1 MVIGVVLGLVLGVAA
16 ATKQNT
22 WVDYTTTI
30 ISVIAVS
37 VPSFVLAVL
46 LQYVFAVKLEWF
58 PVAGWEGFSTAI
70 LPSLALSATVLA
82 TVARYIRAEMIE
94 VLSSDYILLARAK
107 GNSTL
112 KVLFGHALRNALI
125 PIITIIVP
133 MLAGILTGTLTI
145 ENIFG
150 VPGLGDQFVRSIT
163 TNDFSVIMAT
173 TILFSTLF
181 IVSIFIVDILYGV
194 IDPEFVYKGQE
205 IMSNKE
211 DVTNINGDI
220 SNATMSHTS
229 NDISNTDF
237 IIRDL
242 DLNQE
247 PEMPRQSKNFWQD
260 AWSQL
265 KRNKLAVIG
274 MIGLLLIV
282 IMAFIGPLMN
292 KHDFAEQNVDHRNLP
307 AKIPLLD
314 HVSFLPFDGKGTD
327 GKNAYKSRC
336 ERKLLVWY

>member
-1 MVIGVVLGLVLGVAA
+1 MTKYVLKRLCYMFVSLFIVITITFFLMKLMPGSPFNDTKLNAQQKEILNEKYGLNDPVALQYVNYLKNVVTGDFGNSFQYHNMPVWDLVKPRLIPSMEMGITAMVIGVVLGLVLGVAA

-46 LQYVFAVKLEWF
+46 LQYVCAVKLEWF

-194 IDPEFVYKGQE
+194 IDPR
-205 IMSNKE
+205 
-211 DVTNINGDI
+211 
-220 SNATMSHTS
+220 
-229 NDISNTDF
+229 
-237 IIRDL
+237 IRV
-242 DLNQE
+242 Q
-247 PEMPRQSKNFWQD
+247 
-260 AWSQL
+260 
-265 KRNKLAVIG
+265 G
-274 MIGLLLIV
+274 
-282 IMAFIGPLMN
+282 
-292 KHDFAEQNVDHRNLP
+292 
-307 AKIPLLD
+307 
-314 HVSFLPFDGKGTD
+314 GK
-327 GKNAYKSRC
+327 K
-336 ERKLLVWY
+336 

>member
-1 MVIGVVLGLVLGVAA
+1 MTKYVLKRLCYMFVSLFIVITITFFLMKLMPGSPFNDTKLNAQQKEILNEKYGLNDPVALQYVNYLKNVVTGDFGNSFQYHNMPVWDLVKPRLMPSMEMGITAMVIGVVLGLVLGVAA

-194 IDPEFVYKGQE
+194 IDPR
-205 IMSNKE
+205 
-211 DVTNINGDI
+211 
-220 SNATMSHTS
+220 
-229 NDISNTDF
+229 
-237 IIRDL
+237 IRV
-242 DLNQE
+242 Q
-247 PEMPRQSKNFWQD
+247 
-260 AWSQL
+260 
-265 KRNKLAVIG
+265 G
-274 MIGLLLIV
+274 
-282 IMAFIGPLMN
+282 
-292 KHDFAEQNVDHRNLP
+292 
-307 AKIPLLD
+307 
-314 HVSFLPFDGKGTD
+314 GK
-327 GKNAYKSRC
+327 K
-336 ERKLLVWY
+336 

>member
-1 MVIGVVLGLVLGVAA
+1 MTKYVLKRLCYMFVSLFIVITITFFLMKLMPGSPFNDTKLNAQQKEILNEKYGLNDPVALQYVNYLKNVVTGDFGNSFQYHNMPVWDLVKPRLIPSMEMGITAMVIGVVLGLVLGVAA

-37 VPSFVLAVL
+37 VQSFVLAVL

-194 IDPEFVYKGQE
+194 IDPR
-205 IMSNKE
+205 
-211 DVTNINGDI
+211 
-220 SNATMSHTS
+220 
-229 NDISNTDF
+229 
-237 IIRDL
+237 IRV
-242 DLNQE
+242 Q
-247 PEMPRQSKNFWQD
+247 
-260 AWSQL
+260 
-265 KRNKLAVIG
+265 G
-274 MIGLLLIV
+274 
-282 IMAFIGPLMN
+282 
-292 KHDFAEQNVDHRNLP
+292 
-307 AKIPLLD
+307 
-314 HVSFLPFDGKGTD
+314 GK
-327 GKNAYKSRC
+327 K
-336 ERKLLVWY
+336 

>member
-1 MVIGVVLGLVLGVAA
+1 MTKYVLKRLCYMFVSLFIVITITFFLMKLMPGSPFNDTKLNAQQKEILNEKYGLNDPVALQYVNYLKNVVTGDFGNSFQYHNMPVWDLVKPRLIPSMEMGITAMVIGVVLGLVLGVAA

-94 VLSSDYILLARAK
+94 VLSSDYIHLARAK

-194 IDPEFVYKGQE
+194 IDPR
-205 IMSNKE
+205 
-211 DVTNINGDI
+211 
-220 SNATMSHTS
+220 
-229 NDISNTDF
+229 
-237 IIRDL
+237 IRI
-242 DLNQE
+242 Q
-247 PEMPRQSKNFWQD
+247 
-260 AWSQL
+260 
-265 KRNKLAVIG
+265 G
-274 MIGLLLIV
+274 
-282 IMAFIGPLMN
+282 
-292 KHDFAEQNVDHRNLP
+292 
-307 AKIPLLD
+307 
-314 HVSFLPFDGKGTD
+314 GK
-327 GKNAYKSRC
+327 K
-336 ERKLLVWY
+336 

>member
-1 MVIGVVLGLVLGVAA
+1 MTKYVLKRLCYMFVSLFIVITITFFLMKLMPGSPFNDTKLNAQQKEILNEKYGLNDPVALQYVNYLKNVVTGDFGNSFQYHNMPVWDLVKPRLIPSMEMGITAMVIGVVLGLVLGVAA

-22 WVDYTTTI
+22 WVEYTTTI

-194 IDPEFVYKGQE
+194 IDPR
-205 IMSNKE
+205 
-211 DVTNINGDI
+211 
-220 SNATMSHTS
+220 
-229 NDISNTDF
+229 
-237 IIRDL
+237 IRV
-242 DLNQE
+242 Q
-247 PEMPRQSKNFWQD
+247 
-260 AWSQL
+260 
-265 KRNKLAVIG
+265 G
-274 MIGLLLIV
+274 
-282 IMAFIGPLMN
+282 
-292 KHDFAEQNVDHRNLP
+292 
-307 AKIPLLD
+307 
-314 HVSFLPFDGKGTD
+314 GK
-327 GKNAYKSRC
+327 K
-336 ERKLLVWY
+336 

>member
-1 MVIGVVLGLVLGVAA
+1 MTKYVLKRLCYMFVSLFIVITITFFLMKLMPGSPFNDTKLNAQQKEILNEKYGLNDPVALQYVNYLKNVVTGDFGNSFQYHNMPVWDLVKPRLIPSMEMGITAMVIGVVLGLVLGVAA

-163 TNDFSVIMAT
+163 TNDFSIIMAT

-194 IDPEFVYKGQE
+194 IDPR
-205 IMSNKE
+205 
-211 DVTNINGDI
+211 
-220 SNATMSHTS
+220 
-229 NDISNTDF
+229 
-237 IIRDL
+237 IRV
-242 DLNQE
+242 Q
-247 PEMPRQSKNFWQD
+247 
-260 AWSQL
+260 
-265 KRNKLAVIG
+265 G
-274 MIGLLLIV
+274 
-282 IMAFIGPLMN
+282 
-292 KHDFAEQNVDHRNLP
+292 
-307 AKIPLLD
+307 
-314 HVSFLPFDGKGTD
+314 GK
-327 GKNAYKSRC
+327 K
-336 ERKLLVWY
+336 

>member
-1 MVIGVVLGLVLGVAA
+1 MTKYVLKRLCYMFVSLFIVITITFFLMKLMPGSPFNDTKLNAQQKEILNEKYGLNDPVALQYVNYLKNVVTGDFGNSFQYHNMPVWDLVKPRLIPSMEMGITAMVIGVVLGLVLGVAA

-125 PIITIIVP
+125 PIITIIVH

-194 IDPEFVYKGQE
+194 IDPR
-205 IMSNKE
+205 
-211 DVTNINGDI
+211 
-220 SNATMSHTS
+220 
-229 NDISNTDF
+229 
-237 IIRDL
+237 IRV
-242 DLNQE
+242 Q
-247 PEMPRQSKNFWQD
+247 
-260 AWSQL
+260 
-265 KRNKLAVIG
+265 G
-274 MIGLLLIV
+274 
-282 IMAFIGPLMN
+282 
-292 KHDFAEQNVDHRNLP
+292 
-307 AKIPLLD
+307 
-314 HVSFLPFDGKGTD
+314 GK
-327 GKNAYKSRC
+327 K
-336 ERKLLVWY
+336 

>member
-1 MVIGVVLGLVLGVAA
+1 MTKYVLKRLCYMFVLLFIVITITFFLMKLMPGSPFNDTKLNAQQKEILNEKYGLNDPVALQYVNYLKNVVTGDFGNSFQYHNMPVWDLVKPRLIPSMEMGITAMVIGVVLGLVLGVAA

-107 GNSTL
+107 GNSAL

-194 IDPEFVYKGQE
+194 IDPR
-205 IMSNKE
+205 
-211 DVTNINGDI
+211 
-220 SNATMSHTS
+220 
-229 NDISNTDF
+229 
-237 IIRDL
+237 IRV
-242 DLNQE
+242 Q
-247 PEMPRQSKNFWQD
+247 
-260 AWSQL
+260 
-265 KRNKLAVIG
+265 G
-274 MIGLLLIV
+274 
-282 IMAFIGPLMN
+282 
-292 KHDFAEQNVDHRNLP
+292 
-307 AKIPLLD
+307 
-314 HVSFLPFDGKGTD
+314 GK
-327 GKNAYKSRC
+327 K
-336 ERKLLVWY
+336 

>member
-1 MVIGVVLGLVLGVAA
+1 MTKYVLKRLCYMFVSLFIVITITFFLMKLMPGSPFNDTKLNAQQKEILNEKYGLNDPVALQYVNYLKNVVTGDFGNSFQYHNMPVWDLVKPRLIPSMEMGITAMVIGVVLGLVLGVAA

-22 WVDYTTTI
+22 WVGYTTTI

-194 IDPEFVYKGQE
+194 IDPR
-205 IMSNKE
+205 
-211 DVTNINGDI
+211 
-220 SNATMSHTS
+220 
-229 NDISNTDF
+229 
-237 IIRDL
+237 IRV
-242 DLNQE
+242 Q
-247 PEMPRQSKNFWQD
+247 
-260 AWSQL
+260 
-265 KRNKLAVIG
+265 G
-274 MIGLLLIV
+274 
-282 IMAFIGPLMN
+282 
-292 KHDFAEQNVDHRNLP
+292 
-307 AKIPLLD
+307 
-314 HVSFLPFDGKGTD
+314 GK
-327 GKNAYKSRC
+327 K
-336 ERKLLVWY
+336 

>member
-1 MVIGVVLGLVLGVAA
+1 MTKYVLKRLCYMFVSLFIVITITFFLMKLMPGSPFNDTKLNAQQKEILNEKYGLNDPVALQYVNYLKNVVTGDFGNSFQYHNMPVWDLVKPRLIPSMEMGITAMVIGVVLGLVLGVAA

-58 PVAGWEGFSTAI
+58 PVAGWEGFCTAI

-194 IDPEFVYKGQE
+194 IDPR
-205 IMSNKE
+205 
-211 DVTNINGDI
+211 
-220 SNATMSHTS
+220 
-229 NDISNTDF
+229 
-237 IIRDL
+237 IRV
-242 DLNQE
+242 Q
-247 PEMPRQSKNFWQD
+247 
-260 AWSQL
+260 
-265 KRNKLAVIG
+265 G
-274 MIGLLLIV
+274 
-282 IMAFIGPLMN
+282 
-292 KHDFAEQNVDHRNLP
+292 
-307 AKIPLLD
+307 
-314 HVSFLPFDGKGTD
+314 GK
-327 GKNAYKSRC
+327 K
-336 ERKLLVWY
+336 

>member
-1 MVIGVVLGLVLGVAA
+1 MTKYVLKRLCYMFVSLFIVITITFFLMKLMPGSPFNDTKLNAQQKEILNEKYGLNDPVALQYVNYLKNVVTGDFGNSFQYHNMPVWDLVKPRLIPSMEMGITAMVIGVVLGLVLGVAA

-125 PIITIIVP
+125 TIITIIVP

-194 IDPEFVYKGQE
+194 IDPR
-205 IMSNKE
+205 
-211 DVTNINGDI
+211 
-220 SNATMSHTS
+220 
-229 NDISNTDF
+229 
-237 IIRDL
+237 IRV
-242 DLNQE
+242 Q
-247 PEMPRQSKNFWQD
+247 
-260 AWSQL
+260 
-265 KRNKLAVIG
+265 G
-274 MIGLLLIV
+274 
-282 IMAFIGPLMN
+282 
-292 KHDFAEQNVDHRNLP
+292 
-307 AKIPLLD
+307 
-314 HVSFLPFDGKGTD
+314 GK
-327 GKNAYKSRC
+327 K
-336 ERKLLVWY
+336 

>member
-1 MVIGVVLGLVLGVAA
+1 MTKYVLKRLCYMFVSLFIVITITFFLMKLMPGSPFNDTKLNAQQKEILNEKYGLNDPVALQYVNYLKNVVTGDFGNSYQYHNMPVWDLVKPRLIPSMEMGITAMVIGVVLGLVLGVAA

-194 IDPEFVYKGQE
+194 IDPR
-205 IMSNKE
+205 
-211 DVTNINGDI
+211 
-220 SNATMSHTS
+220 
-229 NDISNTDF
+229 
-237 IIRDL
+237 IRV
-242 DLNQE
+242 Q
-247 PEMPRQSKNFWQD
+247 
-260 AWSQL
+260 
-265 KRNKLAVIG
+265 G
-274 MIGLLLIV
+274 
-282 IMAFIGPLMN
+282 
-292 KHDFAEQNVDHRNLP
+292 
-307 AKIPLLD
+307 
-314 HVSFLPFDGKGTD
+314 GK
-327 GKNAYKSRC
+327 K
-336 ERKLLVWY
+336 

>member
-1 MVIGVVLGLVLGVAA
+1 MTKYVLKRLCYMFVSLFIVITITFFLMKLMPGSPFNDTKLNAQQKEILNEKYGLNDPVALQYVNYLKNVVTGDFGNSFQYHNMPVWDLVKPRLIPSMEMGITAMVIGVVLGLVLGVAA

-82 TVARYIRAEMIE
+82 TVARNIRAEMIE

-107 GNSTL
+107 GNSAL

-194 IDPEFVYKGQE
+194 IDPR
-205 IMSNKE
+205 
-211 DVTNINGDI
+211 
-220 SNATMSHTS
+220 
-229 NDISNTDF
+229 
-237 IIRDL
+237 IRV
-242 DLNQE
+242 Q
-247 PEMPRQSKNFWQD
+247 
-260 AWSQL
+260 
-265 KRNKLAVIG
+265 G
-274 MIGLLLIV
+274 
-282 IMAFIGPLMN
+282 
-292 KHDFAEQNVDHRNLP
+292 
-307 AKIPLLD
+307 
-314 HVSFLPFDGKGTD
+314 GK
-327 GKNAYKSRC
+327 K
-336 ERKLLVWY
+336 

>member
-1 MVIGVVLGLVLGVAA
+1 MTKYVLKRLCYMFVSLFIVITITFFLMKLMPGSPFNDTKLNAQQKEILNEKYGLNDPVALQYVNYLKNVVTGDFGNSFQYHNMLVWDLVKPRLIPSMEMGITAMVIGVVLGLVLGVAA

-194 IDPEFVYKGQE
+194 IDPR
-205 IMSNKE
+205 
-211 DVTNINGDI
+211 
-220 SNATMSHTS
+220 
-229 NDISNTDF
+229 
-237 IIRDL
+237 IRV
-242 DLNQE
+242 Q
-247 PEMPRQSKNFWQD
+247 
-260 AWSQL
+260 
-265 KRNKLAVIG
+265 G
-274 MIGLLLIV
+274 
-282 IMAFIGPLMN
+282 
-292 KHDFAEQNVDHRNLP
+292 
-307 AKIPLLD
+307 
-314 HVSFLPFDGKGTD
+314 GK
-327 GKNAYKSRC
+327 K
-336 ERKLLVWY
+336 

>member
-1 MVIGVVLGLVLGVAA
+1 MTKYVLKRLCYMFVSLFIVITITFFLMKLMPGSPFNDTKLNAQQKEILNEKYGLNDPVALQYVNYLKNVVTGDFGNSFQYHNMPVWDLVKPRLIPSMEMGITAMVIGVVLGFVLGVAA

-194 IDPEFVYKGQE
+194 IDPR
-205 IMSNKE
+205 
-211 DVTNINGDI
+211 
-220 SNATMSHTS
+220 
-229 NDISNTDF
+229 
-237 IIRDL
+237 IRV
-242 DLNQE
+242 Q
-247 PEMPRQSKNFWQD
+247 
-260 AWSQL
+260 
-265 KRNKLAVIG
+265 G
-274 MIGLLLIV
+274 
-282 IMAFIGPLMN
+282 
-292 KHDFAEQNVDHRNLP
+292 
-307 AKIPLLD
+307 
-314 HVSFLPFDGKGTD
+314 GK
-327 GKNAYKSRC
+327 K
-336 ERKLLVWY
+336 

>member
-1 MVIGVVLGLVLGVAA
+1 MTKYVLKRLCYMFVSLFIVITITFFLMKLMPGSPFNDTKLNAQQKEILNEKYGLNDPVALQYVNYLKNVVTGDFGNSFQYHNMPVWDLVKPRLIPSMEMGITAMVIGVVLGLVLGVAA

-22 WVDYTTTI
+22 WLDYTTTI

-194 IDPEFVYKGQE
+194 IDPR
-205 IMSNKE
+205 
-211 DVTNINGDI
+211 
-220 SNATMSHTS
+220 
-229 NDISNTDF
+229 
-237 IIRDL
+237 IRV
-242 DLNQE
+242 Q
-247 PEMPRQSKNFWQD
+247 
-260 AWSQL
+260 
-265 KRNKLAVIG
+265 G
-274 MIGLLLIV
+274 
-282 IMAFIGPLMN
+282 
-292 KHDFAEQNVDHRNLP
+292 
-307 AKIPLLD
+307 
-314 HVSFLPFDGKGTD
+314 GK
-327 GKNAYKSRC
+327 K
-336 ERKLLVWY
+336 

>member
-1 MVIGVVLGLVLGVAA
+1 MTKYVLKRLCYMFVSLFIVITITFFLMKLMPGSPFNDTKLNAQQKEILNEKYGLNDPVALQYVDYLKNVVTGDFGNSFQYHNMPVWDLVKPRLIPSMEMGITAMVIGVVLGLVLGVAA

-194 IDPEFVYKGQE
+194 IDPR
-205 IMSNKE
+205 
-211 DVTNINGDI
+211 
-220 SNATMSHTS
+220 
-229 NDISNTDF
+229 
-237 IIRDL
+237 IRV
-242 DLNQE
+242 Q
-247 PEMPRQSKNFWQD
+247 
-260 AWSQL
+260 
-265 KRNKLAVIG
+265 G
-274 MIGLLLIV
+274 
-282 IMAFIGPLMN
+282 
-292 KHDFAEQNVDHRNLP
+292 
-307 AKIPLLD
+307 
-314 HVSFLPFDGKGTD
+314 GK
-327 GKNAYKSRC
+327 K
-336 ERKLLVWY
+336 

>member
-1 MVIGVVLGLVLGVAA
+1 MTKYVLKRLCYMFVSLFIVITITFFLMKLMPGSPFNDTKLNAQQKEILNEKYGLNDPVALQYVNYLKNVVTGDFGNSFQYHNMPVWDLVKPRLIPSMEMGITAMVIGVVLGLVLGVAA

-107 GNSTL
+107 GNFTL

-194 IDPEFVYKGQE
+194 IDPR
-205 IMSNKE
+205 
-211 DVTNINGDI
+211 
-220 SNATMSHTS
+220 
-229 NDISNTDF
+229 
-237 IIRDL
+237 IRV
-242 DLNQE
+242 Q
-247 PEMPRQSKNFWQD
+247 
-260 AWSQL
+260 
-265 KRNKLAVIG
+265 G
-274 MIGLLLIV
+274 
-282 IMAFIGPLMN
+282 
-292 KHDFAEQNVDHRNLP
+292 
-307 AKIPLLD
+307 
-314 HVSFLPFDGKGTD
+314 GK
-327 GKNAYKSRC
+327 K
-336 ERKLLVWY
+336 